1 MKEINVYIRPNDLS
15 KVTDILQKHKLGIT
29 FFDIQGTGRTPRST
43 SEIIHSYQTGRTTV
57 PKFIGRVL
65 LISIVSDSIVNQ
77 IIEEIMN
84 SFDKQD
90 EPYGVLFVK
99 DVTNAYEL
107 GTEVKGDEVLV
118 SK

>member
-65 LISIVSDSIVNQ
+65 VISIVSDSIVNQ
-77 IIEEIMN
+77 IIEEITH

-107 GTEVKGDEVLV
+107 GTELKGDEVLV

>member
-65 LISIVSDSIVNQ
+65 VISIVSDSIVNQ
-77 IIEEIMN
+77 IIEEIMH

-107 GTEVKGDEVLV
+107 GTELKGDGVLV

>member
-65 LISIVSDSIVNQ
+65 VISIVSDSIVNQ
-77 IIEEIMN
+77 IIEELMHC
-84 SFDKQD
+84 FDTQE
-90 EPYGVLFVK
+90 EPYGVIFVK
-99 DVTNAYEL
+99 DVTYAYEL
-107 GTEVKGDEVLV
+107 GTELKGDEVLV